1 MTVLTLLPRA
11 GVRLRALTASPAG
24 AALLPPALL
33 PRLLPLLIA
42 MALPLAARAQSPAT
56 PDATTLSPVIIT
68 ANPLGSDALASP
80 SSVLQ
85 GADLD
90 LRRGSNLGET
100 LNGLPGV
107 STTSYGP
114 MVGRPIIRGLDG
126 DRIRLLN
133 NGVGSLDASSLS
145 FDHAVPQDP
154 LSTNRVEI
162 LRGPAALLYGGNAI
176 GGVVNTLD
184 NRIPTEPING
194 IHGDVASS
202 YGGANNDRN
211 GAVQLEGGDGTFAI
225 HADVFG
231 RKTGTLR
238 IPGDAFSAQQRAAAG
253 PDADSPRGRLPN
265 SDGQANGGA
274 IGMSWTGEHGYGG
287 LSYSGYDAN
296 YGSVAETDVRIK
308 MHQERFGL
316 AGELRDL
323 DGWFSSVKVNFAY
336 TDYQHKEIE
345 DGETGTVFKNRG
357 YEARIEARHADIG
370 PLHGVV
376 GLQLGQTRFSALGDE
391 ALVPTTD
398 TDTAALFVLEEWAV
412 TDRLTLSAGGRMD
425 HSRLSPAAGGNERF
439 EGSSSRNVTAGSFS
453 LGGVYTLT
461 PLWSV
466 AANGAYTERA
476 PTFYELYAN
485 GPHAA
490 TGQYLVGDERL
501 AKERAWSGD
510 LSLRYKNGHDHAS
523 VGLFYSSFANYLAET
538 NTGRYRNDDGDVV
551 AADADGALPEA
562 RYQGVPARLYGLEAE
577 SVTRVLERGS
587 HALDLGLS
595 GDYTVSRNR
604 DTGRSLPRIPPLRLR
619 VALDYGYGPYSAG
632 VSVSKAFA
640 QHDHPAN
647 DTSTPGYY
655 SLDANAAYR
664 FKMTGVQWQ
673 AYLRGINLTNQDI
686 RYATSVLRDVAP
698 EGGRAVM
705 VGLRGSF

>member
-1 MTVLTLLPRA
+1 MSFPTYSAGARAALRAFALRPLTLACL
-11 GVRLRALTASPAG
+11 
-24 AALLPPALL
+24 AALPY
-33 PRLLPLLIA
+33 
-42 MALPLAARAQSPAT
+42 ALPANVQAQTSSEAATLA
-56 PDATTLSPVIIT
+56 PVVIT
-68 ANPLGSDALASP
+68 ANPLGSDALTTPA
-80 SSVLQ
+80 SVLEGQ
-85 GADLD
+85 GLA
-90 LRRGSNLGET
+90 LRRASNLGET

-133 NGVGSLDASSLS
+133 NGVGMLDASSLS

-154 LSTNRVEI
+154 LSMNRVEV

-176 GGVVNTLD
+176 GGVVNTVD
-184 NRIPTEPING
+184 NRIPTEPIDG
-194 IHGDVASS
+194 IHGEVGGS

-231 RKTGTLR
+231 RKTDTLR
-238 IPGDAFSAQQRAAAG
+238 IPGYARTAQQRAADG
-253 PDADSPRGRLPN
+253 PDVDQPRGRLPN
-265 SDGQANGGA
+265 SDGEASGGA
-274 IGMSWTGEHGYGG
+274 LGMSWTSDHGYAG

-296 YGSVAETDVRIK
+296 YGSVAEEDVRIK
-308 MHQERFGL
+308 MHQERFGA

-323 DGWFSSVKVNFAY
+323 DGPFKSIKLNFAY
-336 TDYQHKEIE
+336 TDYQHKEVE

-370 PLHGVV
+370 PLHGVL
-376 GLQLGQTRFSALGDE
+376 GLQFGQTRFSALGDE

-398 TDTAALFVLEEWAV
+398 TDSAALFALEEWDL
-412 TDRLTLSAGGRMD
+412 TDRFTLSAGARID
-425 HSRLSPAAGGNERF
+425 HTQLTPTAGGNDRF
-439 EGSSSRNVTAGSFS
+439 DGSSRRDFNAGSFS
-453 LGGVYTLT
+453 VGGIYKLDSR
-461 PLWSV
+461 WSV

-490 TGQYLVGDERL
+490 TGQYLVGDQNL
-501 AKERAWSGD
+501 GKERAWSGD
-510 LSLRYKNGHDHAS
+510 LSLRYKNDTDHGS
-523 VGLFYSSFANYLAET
+523 IGVFYSSFSNYLAET

-551 AADADGALPEA
+551 SAGDDGALPEA

-577 SVTRVLERGS
+577 NVTRVLQRGG
-587 HALDLGLS
+587 HTLDLGLS
-595 GDYTVSRNR
+595 GDYTLSRNR

-647 DTSTPGYY
+647 DTSTAGYY
-655 SLDANAAYR
+655 RLDANAGYR
-664 FKMTGVQWQ
+664 FKTTGVQWE
-673 AYLRGINLTNQDI
+673 AYLRGLNLTNQDI

>member
-1 MTVLTLLPRA
+1 MIFPIVPTGDRA
-11 GVRLRALTASPAG
+11 PLRVSRASVQHVFALRPL
-24 AALLPPALL
+24 ALAC
-33 PRLLPLLIA
+33 A
-42 MALPLAARAQSPAT
+42 CALPLALPFALLGAAHAQSA
-56 PDATTLSPVIIT
+56 PDTATLSPVVIT
-68 ANPLGSDALASP
+68 ANPLGSDAVASP
-80 SSVLQ
+80 TTVLQ
-85 GADLD
+85 GQELD

-133 NGVGSLDASSLS
+133 NGVGTLDASSLS

-184 NRIPTEPING
+184 NRIPTEPIDG
-194 IHGDVASS
+194 IHGDVGGS

-211 GAVQLEGGDGTFAI
+211 GAVQLEGGDGAFAI

-238 IPGDAFSAQQRAAAG
+238 IPGYARTATQRAADG
-253 PDADSPRGRLPN
+253 PDADQPRGRLPN
-265 SDGQANGGA
+265 SDGEASGGA
-274 IGMSWTGEHGYGG
+274 LGMSWTGEHGYAG

-296 YGSVAETDVRIK
+296 YGSVAEADVRIK
-308 MHQERFGL
+308 MHQERFGF
-316 AGELRDL
+316 ASELRDL
-323 DGWFSSVKVNFAY
+323 TGPFQSIKLNFAY

-398 TDTAALFVLEEWAV
+398 TDSAALFALEEWNLNE
-412 TDRLTLSAGGRMD
+412 RLTLSAGARMD
-425 HSRLSPAAGGNERF
+425 YTRLSPNAGGNDRF
-439 EGSSSRNVTAGSFS
+439 DDSARRSVTAGSFS
-453 LGGVYTLT
+453 LGGIYQLT
-461 PLWSV
+461 RVWSL

-490 TGQYLVGDERL
+490 TGQYLVGDQNL
-501 AKERAWSGD
+501 GKERAWSGD
-510 LSLRYKNGHDHAS
+510 LSLRYKDGNDHGS
-523 VGLFYSSFANYLAET
+523 VGVFYSSFANYLAET
-538 NTGRYRNDDGDVV
+538 NTGRYRNDDGDLV
-551 AADADGALPEA
+551 AAGDEGALPEA

-577 SVTRVLERGS
+577 NVTRILQRDG

-595 GDYTVSRNR
+595 GDYTISRNR

-647 DTSTPGYY
+647 DTSTAGYY
-655 SLDANAAYR
+655 SLDANAGYR
-664 FKMTGVQWQ
+664 FKATGVQWQ
-673 AYLRGINLTNQDI
+673 AYVRGINLTNQDI